1 MVTADAFEFGQII
14 WNRRLELGWSRPKL
28 ASKLN
33 TRAGLTTCD
42 GALIYKWETGRH
54 APRAWLPHIL
64 HVLDIPT
71 DAAALLHPATARTVP
86 AHTCENPLIGLP
98 AAVFDRPQ
106 ADTLLAMLDA
116 SGPVEPD
123 TVRQLAHAWL
133 ISEPPQILHQ
143 RAGSRVGDSL
153 ITEVRTRTNTLRRMD
168 DFLGG
173 LDLIAQVTKELRA
186 TINVLREASYTE
198 ETGRRLLELAAEQ
211 AQLVGWVAGDAGLN
225 QQAQRAYVA
234 GVYAAEAAGHHGL
247 GGLNL
252 GGLGYLLAATGNPE
266 HGVIL
271 TRSAAV
277 GAAPYA
283 SARERA
289 MIWDRAAWAASLAGR
304 EREAAAALGRVE
316 DAHDAHH
323 PHAREEEEPDWLYW
337 VSRAESLVMQGQ
349 VWTELHRPLRA
360 VPILRAVIGT
370 YDHEHARET
379 ALYRSWLAAA
389 LLDAGEVEEAS
400 AETTRV
406 IDLSAGLTSD
416 RVAKRITMLAGRLT
430 PYAHVPA
437 AREVL
442 DRVREQR

>member
-1 MVTADAFEFGQII
+1 MVTAGASKFGRII
-14 WNRRLELGWSRPKL
+14 WDRRRELRWSRPQL
-28 ASKLN
+28 ARELN

-54 APRAWLPHIL
+54 APKAWLPHLL
-64 HVLDIPT
+64 HVLGLPAGT
-71 DAAALLHPATARTVP
+71 AALLCPPATATGP
-86 AHTCENPLIGLP
+86 SHACENDPLLGLP
-98 AAVFDRPQ
+98 EAVWDRLQ
-106 ADTLLAMLDA
+106 ADTLLNMLDA

-143 RAGSRVGDSL
+143 RAGSRVSDSL
-153 ITEVRTRTNTLRRMD
+153 ITEVRIRTNALRRMD
-168 DFLGG
+168 DYLGG
-173 LDLIAQVTKELRA
+173 LDLIAQVTRELRA
-186 TINVLREASYTE
+186 TVNVLREASYTE
-198 ETGRRLLELAAEQ
+198 ETGRQLLELAAEQ
-211 AQLVGWVAGDAGLN
+211 AQLAGWVAADAGLN
-225 QQAQRAYVA
+225 QQAKRAYTV
-234 GVYAAEAAGHHGL
+234 GVHAAEAAGHRGL

-252 GGLGYLLAATGNPE
+252 GGLGYLLAATGDPE
-266 HGVIL
+266 HGVVL

-289 MIWDRAAWAASLAGR
+289 MIWDRAAWAACLAGR
-304 EREAAAALGRVE
+304 EHEAAAALGRVE
-316 DAHDAHH
+316 DAHDAHQ
-323 PHAREEEEPDWLYW
+323 PDAREEPDWLYW
-337 VSRAESLVMQGQ
+337 VCRAESLVMQGQ

-360 VPILRAVIGT
+360 VPILQAVISG

-389 LLDAGEVEEAS
+389 LLDAGEVEEAA

-406 IDLSAGLTSD
+406 IDLSTGVTSD
-416 RVAKRITMLAGRLT
+416 RVAKRITLLTEQLT
-430 PYAHVPA
+430 PHTHVPA

>member
-1 MVTADAFEFGQII
+1 MVTAGAFEFGQII

-28 ASKLN
+28 AGKLN
-33 TRAGLTTCD
+33 ARAGLTTCD

-54 APRAWLPHIL
+54 APKAWLPHIL
-64 HVLDIPT
+64 EVLTIPA
-71 DAAALLHPATARTVP
+71 DAAALLHPPTTRAAPARV
-86 AHTCENPLIGLP
+86 CEASLFGLP
-98 AAVFDRPQ
+98 EAVWDRAQ

-133 ISEPPQILHQ
+133 ICEPPQILHQ

-153 ITEVRTRTNTLRRMD
+153 IAEVRARTNTLRRMD
-168 DFLGG
+168 DYLGG
-173 LDLIAQVTKELRA
+173 LDLIAQVTKELRE
-186 TINVLREASYTE
+186 TINVLREASYAE
-198 ETGRRLLELAAEQ
+198 ETGRRLLELVAEQ

-225 QQAQRAYVA
+225 QQAKRAYVA
-234 GVYAAEAAGHHGL
+234 GVHAAEAAGHRGL

-266 HGVIL
+266 HGVVL

-316 DAHDAHH
+316 DAHDAHQ
-323 PHAREEEEPDWLYW
+323 PDAREEPDWLYW

-360 VPILRAVIGT
+360 VPILQAVIGT

-389 LLDAGEVEEAS
+389 LLDAGEVEEAA

-406 IDLSAGLTSD
+406 IDLSAGLSSD
-416 RVAKRITMLAGRLT
+416 RVARRITMLAQRLT
-430 PYAHVPA
+430 PYTHVPA

-442 DRVREQR
+442 DRVREQQ

>member
-1 MVTADAFEFGQII
+1 MVTAGAFEFGQTI
-14 WNRRLELGWSRPKL
+14 WNRRLEIGWSRPEL
-28 ASKLN
+28 AEKLN

-54 APRAWLPHIL
+54 APKAWLPHIL
-64 HVLDIPT
+64 HVLKIPA
-71 DAAALLHPATARTVP
+71 DAAALLRPPTARTAP
-86 AHTCENPLIGLP
+86 AHTCENPPIGLP
-98 AAVFDRPQ
+98 EAVFDRPQ

-143 RAGSRVGDSL
+143 RAGRRVGDSL

-168 DFLGG
+168 DYLGG
-173 LDLIAQVTKELRA
+173 LDLIAQVTGELRA
-186 TINVLREASYTE
+186 TVHLLREASYTE
-198 ETGRRLLELAAEQ
+198 QTGRRLLELAAEQ
-211 AQLVGWVAGDAGLN
+211 AQLVGWVAADAGLN
-225 QQAQRAYVA
+225 QQAQRAYTV
-234 GVYAAEAAGHHGL
+234 GVHAAEAAGHRGL

-252 GGLGYLLAATGNPE
+252 GGLGYLLASTGSPE
-266 HGVIL
+266 NGVVL

-283 SARERA
+283 GARERA
-289 MIWDRAAWAASLAGR
+289 MIWDRAAWAACVAGR

-316 DAHDAHH
+316 DAHDAHQ
-323 PHAREEEEPDWLYW
+323 PDAGEEPDWLYW
-337 VSRAESLVMQGQ
+337 VCRAESLVMQGR

-360 VPILRAVIGT
+360 VPILQAVIGT

-389 LLDAGEVEEAS
+389 LLDAGEIEEAS
-400 AETTRV
+400 AETIRV
-406 IDLSAGLTSD
+406 IDLSAGVTSD

-430 PYAHVPA
+430 PHTHVPA

>member
-1 MVTADAFEFGQII
+1 MVTAGAEFGQVI
-14 WNRRLELGWSRPKL
+14 WNRRLELGWSRPQL

-54 APRAWLPHIL
+54 APKAWLPHIL
-64 HVLDIPT
+64 HVLTIPA
-71 DAAALLHPATARTVP
+71 DAAALLHPATARTAP

-98 AAVFDRPQ
+98 EAVFDRPQ
-106 ADTLLAMLDA
+106 ADTLLAMLDV

-123 TVRQLAHAWL
+123 TVGQLAHAWL

-143 RAGSRVGDSL
+143 RAGRRVGDSL
-153 ITEVRTRTNTLRRMD
+153 IAEVRTRTNTLRRMD
-168 DFLGG
+168 DYLGG
-173 LDLIAQVTKELRA
+173 LDLIAQVTQELRA
-186 TINVLREASYTE
+186 TVHLLREASYTE
-198 ETGRRLLELAAEQ
+198 QTGRLLLELAAEQ
-211 AQLVGWVAGDAGLN
+211 AQLVGWVAADAGLN
-225 QQAQRAYVA
+225 QQAQRAYTV
-234 GVYAAEAAGHHGL
+234 GVHAAEAAGHHGL

-252 GGLGYLLAATGNPE
+252 GGLGYLLASAGNPE
-266 HGVIL
+266 YGVVL

-283 SARERA
+283 SARELA

-316 DAHDAHH
+316 DAHDAHQ
-323 PHAREEEEPDWLYW
+323 PDAREEPDWLYW
-337 VSRAESLVMQGQ
+337 VSRAESLVMQGR
-349 VWTELHRPLRA
+349 VWTELRRPLRA
-360 VPILRAVIGT
+360 VPILQTVISG

-389 LLDAGEVEEAS
+389 LLDAGEVEEAA

-406 IDLSAGLTSD
+406 IGLSAGVTSD
-416 RVAKRITMLAGRLT
+416 RVAKRITLLAGRLT

-437 AREVL
+437 AQEAL